1 MSPSTQIDFCAGS
14 LIPLRCLASQ
24 VFGGDK
30 AKARKV
36 ASLHQDVRALQTAQV
51 AAEAEYDRVLGRN
64 REVRLGLGLLTLF
77 SAGLT

>member
-1 MSPSTQIDFCAGS
+1 M
-14 LIPLRCLASQ
+14 
-24 VFGGDK
+24 FGGDK

-64 REVRLGLGLLTLF
+64 REVRRGCIKSLRLVVAGIGAQGSGCKAGSGLPC
-77 SAGLT
+77 SATM

>member
-1 MSPSTQIDFCAGS
+1 MV
-14 LIPLRCLASQ
+14 Q

-51 AAEAEYDRVLGRN
+51 AAEAEYGRVLGRN
-64 REVRLGLGLLTLF
+64 REVRRWGPSCSRFHG
-77 SAGLT
+77 